1 MPGFSDFFE
10 TEVLD
15 LLFTGSSIDSIAED
29 ATVSPSTNLWFALH
43 TADPTDAGT
52 QGSNEVSLTGYARV
66 AVARTSSGFS
76 VTGNSVRPAVNV
88 DFPQLTSTSTATA
101 NYASIGL
108 ASAVT
113 SGEFICSGSLEP
125 VINLGENV
133 IPRITTASSFTLD

>member
-1 MPGFSDFFE
+1 MAGFSDYFE
-10 TEVLD
+10 NEILD
-15 LLFTGSSIDSIAED
+15 LLFTGSSIDSIAENA
-29 ATVSPSTNLWFALH
+29 ATSPSTELWFALH
-43 TADPTDAGT
+43 TADPTDSGT

-76 VTGNSVRPAVNV
+76 VVNNSVRPAINV

-101 NYASIGL
+101 NYATIGL

-113 SGEFICSGSLEP
+113 SGEFIASGSLEP
-125 VINLGENV
+125 VINLSENV